1 MSAISDEERTD
12 KRTALLRLQVEGI
25 GCRGCIEE
33 YEEFLHQA
41 DGVLDVTIDYNG
53 GLIAVQ
59 YDPDVI
65 DRRQIYMTAR
75 KLVRQATILPDE

>member
-1 MSAISDEERTD
+1 MSATHDKESTD
-12 KRTALLRLQVEGI
+12 KRTPRVRLQVEGI

-33 YEEFLHQA
+33 YEDFLQQT
-41 DGVLDVTIDYNG
+41 DGILEVTIDYDE

-65 DRRQIYMTAR
+65 DKRQIYMAAR

>member
-1 MSAISDEERTD
+1 MDTD
-12 KRTALLRLQVEGI
+12 KQPIDEQSARVRLQVEGI

-33 YEEFLHQA
+33 YEDFLRQTR
-41 DGVLDVTIDYNG
+41 GILDVTIDYDE

-65 DRRQIYMTAR
+65 DKRQIYMAAR
-75 KLVRQATILPDE
+75 KLVRQATILPE